1 MTGDGHV
8 TVRYR
13 PMRTEDLDVVAVI
26 EKAIYTHPWTRGNFA
41 DSLTAGHSCWVVE
54 AGGGIEAYGVLMA
67 GAGEAH
73 LLNISVASRSQ
84 GCGIGAQLLEFFM
97 NRAREFDCATMLL
110 EVRRSNERARRL
122 YARSGFHEIAIRRNY
137 YPALGGRED
146 AVLMGKDL

>member
-1 MTGDGHV
+1 MTGAVHAAL
-8 TVRYR
+8 RYR
-13 PMRTEDLDVVAVI
+13 PMRTEDLESVAVI
-26 EKAIYTHPWTRGNFA
+26 EAAVYTHPWTRGNFA
-41 DSLTAGHSCWVVE
+41 DSLAAGHSCWVVE

-97 NRAREFDCATMLL
+97 NRAREFDCTTMLL